1 LNLSPLC
8 DETARPAPV
17 NQHPSQQSRDRDGGV
32 SMFDEIQK
40 EIETLQADL
49 ERHNRLYYVDAQP
62 EVSDLEYDQLLKK
75 LEQLEAAHPEYD
87 SSDSPTRKV
96 GGAPIDGFKTVEH
109 RVPMISIDNVYE
121 IENSDPKKPD
131 VRKFD
136 HRVREL
142 LDTQP
147 EYLIEYKIDGVAL
160 ALIYENGRLTQA
172 VTRGDGRTGDDVT
185 HNARTIGGVP
195 LRLTGNNIPPVVEI
209 RGEAYIANSDFAK
222 IRAAQE
228 AAGEQPFANTRN
240 STAGGL
246 KTLDPKVC
254 AERKLRFF
262 AHGIG
267 YSAGITAERH
277 SDFLEL
283 VRNSGIPT
291 SPGTAV
297 FPDIDSLLEHAE
309 SMMESLHELDF
320 EVDGLVI
327 KVNNLEQQ
335 AELGSTNKAPRW
347 VIAYKWERYEAVTK
361 VVDIVIQV
369 GKTGTLTPVA
379 NLEPVEI
386 AGTTVSRSSLHNRD
400 EINRL
405 GIRVGDS
412 VVVEKAGKIIP
423 HIVRVEE
430 HLRDGSQQPFV
441 FPVKCPACESEVL
454 QDEGGVYVRCQN
466 PSCPAQLRETLKFF
480 ASRSAMD
487 IEGLGI
493 KQIESMVENGQLASL
508 PDIYRLHE
516 KRESLLT
523 PKRTNEKSVDKLL
536 AAIEKT
542 KTQPLW
548 RLLIGLNIRHVGN
561 RIAQVLAAKFGTIDE
576 IFSKTE
582 EELAAVDDIG
592 SVIAA
597 SVHSFFTSE
606 VGRRAVEEFREL
618 GLNMGEPVPEND
630 DSVVKKL
637 DGKTLVVT
645 GTLQRFTRTEIK
657 ELIQK
662 HGGRA
667 ASSVSKKTDYVVAGK
682 EAGSK
687 LEKALELG
695 VKVLSEDE
703 FFSLINSNNELESHE
718 VPAAPAKGQLF

>member
-1 LNLSPLC
+1 MP
-8 DETARPAPV
+8 DRI
-17 NQHPSQQSRDRDGGV
+17 QQ
-32 SMFDEIQK
+32 Q
-40 EIETLQADL
+40 IESLRNEL

-62 EVSDLEYDQLLKK
+62 EISDLEYDQFLK
-75 LEQLEAAHPEYD
+75 QLEELEAEHPEFN
-87 SSDSPTRKV
+87 SPDSPTHKV
-96 GGAPIDGFKTVEH
+96 GGEPVEGFESVEH
-109 RVPMISIDNVYE
+109 RVPMISIDNVYA
-121 IENSDPKKPD
+121 IEHSDAKKPD

-136 HRVREL
+136 ARIREL
-142 LDTQP
+142 LGTQP

-160 ALIYENGRLTQA
+160 ALIYENGSLTQA

-185 HNARTIGGVP
+185 RNARTIGGVP
-195 LRLTGNNIPPVVEI
+195 LRLSGDNIPPVVEI

-228 AAGEQPFANTRN
+228 AAGEQPFANPRN

-262 AHGIG
+262 AHGMG
-267 YSAGITAERH
+267 YSNGITAQRH
-277 SDFLEL
+277 SDFLQLAREF
-283 VRNSGIPT
+283 GIPT
-291 SPGTAV
+291 SPGTAT
-297 FPDIDSLLEHAE
+297 FADIDGVLEHAQ
-309 SMMESLHELDF
+309 SLMEGLHELDF

-327 KVNNLEQQ
+327 KVDNLEQQ

-347 VIAYKWERYEAVTK
+347 VIAYKWERYEATTK
-361 VVDIVIQV
+361 VVEITIQV
-369 GKTGTLTPVA
+369 GKTGALTPVA

-405 GIRVGDS
+405 DIRVGDT

-423 HIVRVEE
+423 HIVRVEPQF
-430 HLRDGSQQPFV
+430 RDGSQQAFD
-441 FPVKCPACESEVL
+441 FPDKCPECESAVL
-454 QDEGGVYVRCQN
+454 QDDGGVYIRCQN

-493 KQIESMVENGQLASL
+493 KQIESMVEKKLLASL
-508 PDIYRLHE
+508 PDVYRLHE
-516 KRESLLT
+516 RREALLT
-523 PKRTNEKSVDKLL
+523 EKRTNEKSVDKLL
-536 AAIEKT
+536 ESIEKS

-548 RLLIGLNIRHVGN
+548 RLLIGLNVRHVGN
-561 RIAQVLAAKFGTIDE
+561 RTSQILAAKFGTIDE
-576 IFSKTE
+576 ILKKTE

-592 SVIAA
+592 PIIAA
-597 SVHSFFTSE
+597 SIFSFFSSDI
-606 VGRRAVEEFREL
+606 GRGTLEEFREL
-618 GLNMGEPVPEND
+618 GLNMGEPVLEEDEN
-630 DSVVKKL
+630 VVKRL

-645 GTLQRFTRTEIK
+645 GTLTRFTRTEIK

-667 ASSVSKKTDYVVAGK
+667 SSSVSKKTHFLVAG
-682 EAGSK
+682 EAAGSK
-687 LEKALELG
+687 LDKAQELG

-703 FFSLINSNNELESHE
+703 LSDMLESDE
-718 VPAAPAKGQLF
+718 ETEPANGQLF

>member
-1 LNLSPLC
+1 MP
-8 DETARPAPV
+8 TRI
-17 NQHPSQQSRDRDGGV
+17 QQ
-32 SMFDEIQK
+32 Q
-40 EIETLQADL
+40 IESLRIEL

-62 EVSDLEYDQLLKK
+62 EISDLEYDQLLKQ
-75 LEQLEAAHPEYD
+75 LEQLEAEHPEYD
-87 SSDSPTRKV
+87 SLDSPTHKV
-96 GGAPIDGFKTVEH
+96 GGEPIEGFSQIEH
-109 RVPMISIDNVYE
+109 RVPMISIDNVYD
-121 IENSDPKKPD
+121 IENSDSKKPD

-136 HRVREL
+136 ARIREL

-195 LRLTGNNIPPVVEI
+195 LRLSGDNIPPVVEI

-228 AAGEQPFANTRN
+228 AAGEQPFANPRN

-267 YSAGITAERH
+267 YSEGVTAQRH
-277 SDFLEL
+277 SDFLKLAREF
-283 VRNSGIPT
+283 GIPT
-291 SPGTAV
+291 SPGTAT
-297 FPDIDSLLEHAE
+297 FPNIDAVLEHAQ

-327 KVNNLEQQ
+327 KVDNLEHQ
-335 AELGSTNKAPRW
+335 AELGSTSKAPRW
-347 VIAYKWERYEAVTK
+347 VIAYKWERYEATTK
-361 VVDIVIQV
+361 VVDIAIQV
-369 GKTGTLTPVA
+369 GKTGALTPVA

-405 GIRVGDS
+405 GIRVGDT

-430 HLRDGSQQPFV
+430 HLRDGNEIPFE
-441 FPVKCPACESEVL
+441 FPTVCPECQAEVL

-466 PSCPAQLRETLKFF
+466 PGCPAQLRETLKFF

-493 KQIESMVENGQLASL
+493 KQIESMIEKKLLTSL

-516 KRESLLT
+516 QRESLLT
-523 PKRTNEKSVDKLL
+523 EKRTNEKSVDKLL
-536 AAIEKT
+536 DSIEKS
-542 KTQPLW
+542 KAQPLW
-548 RLLIGLNIRHVGN
+548 RLLIGLNIRHVGS
-561 RIAQVLAAKFGTIDE
+561 RTSQILASKFGMIDE
-576 IFSKTE
+576 ILKKTE

-592 SVIAA
+592 PIIAT
-597 SVHSFFTSE
+597 SIFQFFSSE
-606 VGRRAVEEFREL
+606 IGRGMVEEFRSL
-618 GLNMGEPVPEND
+618 GLNMGEPVPEED
-630 DSVVKKL
+630 DSTVKKL

-645 GTLQRFTRTEIK
+645 GTLERFTRTEIK
-657 ELIQK
+657 ELIQQ

-667 ASSVSKKTDYVVAGK
+667 SSSVSKKTDFLVAG
-682 EAGSK
+682 EAAGSK
-687 LEKALELG
+687 LEKAQELG
-695 VKVLSEDE
+695 VTILSEDQLFE
-703 FFSLINSNNELESHE
+703 MLESE
-718 VPAAPAKGQLF
+718 GSQEPANGQLF

>member
-1 LNLSPLC
+1 MP
-8 DETARPAPV
+8 DKI
-17 NQHPSQQSRDRDGGV
+17 QQ
-32 SMFDEIQK
+32 Q
-40 EIETLQADL
+40 IESLRIEL

-62 EVSDLEYDQLLKK
+62 EISDLEYDQLLK
-75 LEQLEAAHPEYD
+75 QLEHLEAEHPDFD
-87 SSDSPTRKV
+87 SPDSPTHKV
-96 GGAPIDGFKTVEH
+96 GGEPVEGFASVEH

-121 IENSDPKKPD
+121 IENPDPKKPD

-136 HRVREL
+136 ARIREL

-160 ALIYENGRLTQA
+160 ALIYENGSLTQA
-172 VTRGDGRTGDDVT
+172 VTRGDGSTGDDVT

-195 LRLTGNNIPPVVEI
+195 LRLSGDNIPPVVEI

-228 AAGEQPFANTRN
+228 AAGEQPFANPRN

-254 AERKLRFF
+254 AERMLRFF

-267 YSAGITAERH
+267 YSEGITAQRH
-277 SDFLEL
+277 SDFLKLAREF
-283 VRNSGIPT
+283 GIPT
-291 SPGTAV
+291 SPLTAT
-297 FPDIDSLLEHAE
+297 FPDIDAVLEHAQ
-309 SMMESLHELDF
+309 SMMEGLHELDF

-327 KVNNLEQQ
+327 KVDNLEQQ

-347 VIAYKWERYEAVTK
+347 VIAYKWERYEATTK

-369 GKTGTLTPVA
+369 GKTGALTPVA

-405 GIRVGDS
+405 DIRVGDT

-423 HIVRVEE
+423 HIVRVEPQF
-430 HLRDGSQQPFV
+430 RDGSQQAFD
-441 FPVKCPACESEVL
+441 FPDKCPECESEVL
-454 QDEGGVYVRCQN
+454 QDDGGVYIRCQN

-493 KQIESMVENGQLASL
+493 KQIESMVEKKLLTSL
-508 PDIYRLHE
+508 PDVYRLHE
-516 KRESLLT
+516 RREALLT
-523 PKRTNEKSVDKLL
+523 EKRTNEKSVDKLL
-536 AAIEKT
+536 ESIETSKI
-542 KTQPLW
+542 QPLW

-561 RIAQVLAAKFGTIDE
+561 RTSQILAAKFGMIDE
-576 IFSKTE
+576 ILRKTE

-592 SVIAA
+592 PIIAA
-597 SVHSFFTSE
+597 SIFSFFSSD
-606 VGRRAVEEFREL
+606 VGRGTLEEFRTL
-618 GLNMGEPVPEND
+618 GLNMGEPVPEED
-630 DSVVKKL
+630 ECVDKKL

-645 GTLQRFTRTEIK
+645 GTLTRFTRTEIK
-657 ELIQK
+657 ELIQQ

-667 ASSVSKKTDYVVAGK
+667 ASSVSKKTDFLVAG
-682 EAGSK
+682 EAAGSK
-687 LEKALELG
+687 LEKAQELG

-703 FFSLINSNNELESHE
+703 LFEMLEAGEEAS
-718 VPAAPAKGQLF
+718 PGKGQLF

>member
-1 LNLSPLC
+1 MPN
-8 DETARPAPV
+8 
-17 NQHPSQQSRDRDGGV
+17 
-32 SMFDEIQK
+32 EIQQH
-40 EIETLQADL
+40 IESLRTEL
-49 ERHNRLYYVDAQP
+49 ERHNRLYYVDAYP
-62 EVSDLEYDQLLKK
+62 EISDLEYDQLLKQ
-75 LEQLEAAHPEYD
+75 LDQLEADHPEFD
-87 SSDSPTRKV
+87 SPDSPTHKV
-96 GGAPIDGFKTVEH
+96 GGEPVEGFNSVEH

-121 IENSDPKKPD
+121 IENLDPKKPD

-136 HRVREL
+136 ARIREL
-142 LDTQP
+142 LDAQP

-172 VTRGDGRTGDDVT
+172 VTRGDGRTGDEVT

-195 LRLTGNNIPPVVEI
+195 LRLSGKNIPPVVEI

-228 AAGEQPFANTRN
+228 AAGEQPFANPRN

-246 KTLDPKVC
+246 KTLNPKVC

-267 YSAGITAERH
+267 YSEGITAQRH
-277 SDFLEL
+277 SDFLQH
-283 VRNSGIPT
+283 VREFGIPT
-291 SPGTAV
+291 SPGTAT
-297 FPDIDSLLEHAE
+297 FPNIDAVLEHAQ
-309 SMMESLHELDF
+309 SMMEGLHELDF

-327 KVNNLEQQ
+327 KVDNLEQQ

-347 VIAYKWERYEAVTK
+347 VIAYKWERYEATTR
-361 VVDIVIQV
+361 VVDIAIQV
-369 GKTGTLTPVA
+369 GKTGALTPVA

-405 GIRVGDS
+405 DIRIGDT

-423 HIVRVEE
+423 HIVRVEPQ
-430 HLRDGSQQPFV
+430 LRDGSQQPFD
-441 FPVKCPACESEVL
+441 FPVKCPECSSEVL
-454 QDEGGVYVRCQN
+454 QDDGGVYIRCQN

-493 KQIESMVENGQLASL
+493 KQIESMAEKELLTSL
-508 PDIYRLHE
+508 PDVYRLHE

-523 PKRTNEKSVDKLL
+523 EKRTNEKSVDKLL
-536 AAIEKT
+536 ESIEKS
-542 KTQPLW
+542 KTQQLW

-561 RIAQVLAAKFGTIDE
+561 RTSQILAAKFGMVDE
-576 IFSKTE
+576 ILKKTE

-592 SVIAA
+592 PIIAA
-597 SVHSFFTSE
+597 SIFSFFSSDI
-606 VGRRAVEEFREL
+606 GRGTLEEFRGL
-618 GLNMGEPVPEND
+618 GLNMGEPVPEED
-630 DSVVKKL
+630 ESVVKKL

-645 GTLQRFTRTEIK
+645 GTLTRFTRTEIK
-657 ELIQK
+657 ELIQQ

-667 ASSVSKKTDYVVAGK
+667 SSSVSKKTNFLVAG
-682 EAGSK
+682 EAAGSK
-687 LEKALELG
+687 LEKAQELG
-695 VKVLSEDE
+695 VTVLSED
-703 FFSLINSNNELESHE
+703 
-718 VPAAPAKGQLF
+718 QLFEMLEAETEGESSPSESTPPTQDQLF

>member
-1 LNLSPLC
+1 MPN
-8 DETARPAPV
+8 
-17 NQHPSQQSRDRDGGV
+17 
-32 SMFDEIQK
+32 EIQQQ
-40 EIETLQADL
+40 IESLRTEL

-62 EVSDLEYDQLLKK
+62 EISDLEYDQLLKQ
-75 LEQLEAAHPEYD
+75 LEQLETEHPEFD
-87 SSDSPTRKV
+87 SPDSPTHKV
-96 GGAPIDGFKTVEH
+96 GGEPIEGFTQIEH

-121 IENSDPKKPD
+121 IENPDAKKQD

-136 HRVREL
+136 ARIREL

-160 ALIYENGRLTQA
+160 ALIYENGSLTQA

-195 LRLTGNNIPPVVEI
+195 LRLSGDNIPPVVEI
-209 RGEAYIANSDFAK
+209 RGEAYIANSDFTK

-228 AAGEQPFANTRN
+228 AAGEQPFANPRN

-267 YSAGITAERH
+267 YSEGVTAERH
-277 SDFLEL
+277 SDFLKLAREF
-283 VRNSGIPT
+283 GIPT
-291 SPGTAV
+291 SPGTAT
-297 FPDIDSLLEHAE
+297 FPNIDAVLEHAQ
-309 SMMESLHELDF
+309 SMMEGLHELDF

-327 KVNNLEQQ
+327 KVDNLEQQ

-347 VIAYKWERYEAVTK
+347 VIAYKWERYEATTTVK
-361 VVDIVIQV
+361 EIVIQV
-369 GKTGTLTPVA
+369 GKTGALTPVA

-405 GIRVGDS
+405 GIRVGDT

-423 HIVRVEE
+423 HVVRVEE
-430 HLRDGSQQPFV
+430 HLRDGSQQPFD
-441 FPVKCPACESEVL
+441 FPEKCPECESEVL
-454 QDEGGVYVRCQN
+454 QDDGGVYIRCQN

-493 KQIESMVENGQLASL
+493 KQIESMVEKRLLTSL
-508 PDIYRLHE
+508 PDVYRLHE
-516 KRESLLT
+516 SREALLT
-523 PKRTNEKSVDKLL
+523 EKRTNEKSVDKLL
-536 AAIEKT
+536 ESIEKS
-542 KTQPLW
+542 KAQPLW

-561 RIAQVLAAKFGTIDE
+561 RTSQILASKFGMIDE
-576 IFSKTE
+576 ILKKTE

-592 SVIAA
+592 PIIAT
-597 SVHSFFTSE
+597 SIFQFFSSE
-606 VGRRAVEEFREL
+606 IGRGMIEEFRTL
-618 GLNMGEPVPEND
+618 GLNMGEPVPEED
-630 DSVVKKL
+630 ESVVKKL

-645 GTLQRFTRTEIK
+645 GTLERFTRTEIK
-657 ELIQK
+657 ELIQQ

-667 ASSVSKKTDYVVAGK
+667 SSSVSKKTDFLVAG
-682 EAGSK
+682 EAAGSK
-687 LEKALELG
+687 LEKAQELK

-703 FFSLINSNNELESHE
+703 LFEMLEAETDGDATPSE
-718 VPAAPAKGQLF
+718 SAPPTKGQLF

>member
-1 LNLSPLC
+1 M
-8 DETARPAPV
+8 
-17 NQHPSQQSRDRDGGV
+17 SR
-32 SMFDEIQK
+32 EIQHQ
-40 EIETLQADL
+40 IESLRSEL
-49 ERHNRLYYVDAQP
+49 ERHNRLYYVDARP
-62 EVSDLEYDQLLKK
+62 EISDTDYDRLMKQ
-75 LEQLEAAHPEYD
+75 LEQLEAEHPRYD
-87 SSDSPTRKV
+87 SPDSPTHKV
-96 GGAPIDGFKTVEH
+96 GGEPVDEFKSVEH
-109 RVPMISIDNVYE
+109 RVPMISIDNVYK
-121 IENSDPKKPD
+121 IENPDPKKPD

-142 LDTQP
+142 LDAQP

-195 LRLTGNNIPPVVEI
+195 LRLMGNNVPPVVEI

-228 AAGEQPFANTRN
+228 AAGEQPFANPRN

-267 YSAGITAERH
+267 YSEGITAARH
-277 SDFLEL
+277 SDFLAI
-283 VRNSGIPT
+283 VRDFGIPT

-297 FPDIDSLLEHAE
+297 FPDIDGLLEYAQ
-309 SMMESLHELDF
+309 SMMEGLHELDF

-335 AELGSTNKAPRW
+335 AELGNTNKAPRW

-379 NLEPVEI
+379 DLEPVEI

-423 HIVRVEE
+423 HVVRVEE
-430 HLRDGSQQPFV
+430 HLRNGNEVPFE
-441 FPVKCPACESEVL
+441 FPTQCPECNADVL

-493 KQIESMVENGQLASL
+493 KQIESMIEKKLLTSL
-508 PDIYRLHE
+508 PDVYRLHE
-516 KRESLLT
+516 QREALLT
-523 PKRTNEKSVDKLL
+523 EKRTNEKSVDKLL
-536 AAIEKT
+536 DAIEKT
-542 KTQPLW
+542 KKGKENERPLW
-548 RLLIGLNIRHVGN
+548 RLLVGLNVRHVGN
-561 RIAQVLAAKFGTIDE
+561 RIAQVLATRFGTVDE
-576 IFSKTE
+576 IFTKTE

-592 SVIAA
+592 PIIAA
-597 SVHSFFTSE
+597 SVHHFFDSDI
-606 VGRRAVEEFREL
+606 GRRTIEEFREL
-618 GLNMGEPVPEND
+618 GLNMGEPVPEED
-630 DSVVKKL
+630 ESVEKKL
-637 DGKTLVVT
+637 AGKTLVVT

-657 ELIQK
+657 ELIQQ

-667 ASSVSKKTDYVVAGK
+667 SSSVSKNTDFLVAG
-682 EAGSK
+682 EAAGSK
-687 LEKALELG
+687 LEKAQELG

-703 FFSLINSNNELESHE
+703 LFAMLNSDAEGTPLEGTPLE
-718 VPAAPAKGQLF
+718 GTPPPKGRLF